1 MAGRSE
7 GTGSSH
13 CSIQEARG
21 RAGLLGQIEMDED
34 FPDPVSDKMFP
45 SLDRSTESRELNF
58 VFADMSCHLILVFL
72 DF

>member
-13 CSIQEARG
+13 HSIQEAERE
-21 RAGLLGQIEMDED
+21 RRCLLRQIEMDED
-34 FPDPVSDKMFP
+34 FPDPVSDKMFA

-58 VFADMSCHLILVFL
+58 VSADMPVVLY
-72 DF
+72 